1 MPDNQGEEQFPLNR
15 FKLPNSLVTLYG
27 LGLVVVAILFYS
39 LPKDAALTPT
49 MKFVLYLCGAGL
61 AVLILASATRI
72 AAKKID
78 QLLLNSEALGRLRDL
93 RGVLKSP
100 DFEIRFKERQH
111 IAGPDA
117 KKIPRLE
124 RHPVKVTAAF
134 TSWSGQKAER
144 VSETSLP
151 VMEGMTE
158 NVSASGALVS
168 TPFRLGDTLFLVAR
182 LDIGSKEFPR
192 AVLCQAK
199 RFESTGDASYPSQCG
214 IKFLTREE
222 LLQIFSQKG
231 LEELPSE
238 FLQYDMRKQEAFD
251 KYLEKMSN

>member
-1 MPDNQGEEQFPLNR
+1 
-15 FKLPNSLVTLYG
+15 LVKLYG
-27 LGLVVVAILFYS
+27 IALLVVAVLFYS

-49 MKFVLYLCGAGL
+49 MKFILYLCGVGL
-61 AVLILASATRI
+61 AVLVFASATYI
-72 AAKKID
+72 AAKKIH
-78 QLLLNSEALGRLRDL
+78 QLLLDSEALAKWVRFLHGLFD
-93 RGVLKSP
+93 GP
-100 DFEIRFKERQH
+100 DFEIRIKEREH
-111 IAGPDA
+111 RAGPDA

-134 TSWSGQKAER
+134 TSWSGQKAQR
-144 VSETSLP
+144 VSETDLP

-199 RFESTGDASYPSQCG
+199 RFESTGDASNPSQCG